1 MTKIIEST
9 KAQYDTLEVPF
20 GRSYRWHQAHVV
32 LECDCGEKLTFKM
45 SALTGSRAVCACGA
59 DLTADIQEKLLGHQ
73 PEVQGQMLEG
83 YEATHHPWLHDPRAQ
98 AEQNTY
104 ETKLLIPRAP
114 PGATTTSAR
123 MVRIMNE
130 VFNNSPLWARQLV
143 NKTRSCRTG
152 ACWDGSFADPRE
164 TA

>member
-9 KAQYDTLEVPF
+9 KAQYDTVEVPF

-32 LECDCGEKLTFKM
+32 LECDCGEKQTFKM

-98 AEQNTY
+98 AEQH
-104 ETKLLIPRAP
+104 LR
-114 PGATTTSAR
+114 
-123 MVRIMNE
+123 
-130 VFNNSPLWARQLV
+130 
-143 NKTRSCRTG
+143 
-152 ACWDGSFADPRE
+152 DE
-164 TA
+164 TAYPEGSPWRYNDITSYGTDNERSV

>member
-1 MTKIIEST
+1 MTKIIERI
-9 KAQYDTLEVPF
+9 KAHYDTVEVPF

-98 AEQNTY
+98 AEQHLRDEAAYPEGSPWRYNDISSYGTD
-104 ETKLLIPRAP
+104 
-114 PGATTTSAR
+114 
-123 MVRIMNE
+123 NE
-130 VFNNSPLWARQLV
+130 
-143 NKTRSCRTG
+143 RSV
-152 ACWDGSFADPRE
+152 
-164 TA
+164 